1 MSSSAQVT
9 IEPALRETPAAPK
22 RRRYSIA
29 EKRRMVEESFQPGAS
44 VARVARAHGVNAN
57 QVFGWR
63 RLYQRGRL
71 GGNTRAAQAVELL
84 PVTVSD
90 SPAVPAPLPPP
101 CRPVR
106 SSCNCREAGCA
117 SKALWMRNACA
128 LCWAAFWHDRG
139 PCGIPDL
146 DRSRSDRSAAWIH
159 RAQRGGSD
167 EAGTGPILWARVRVS
182 WPAR

>member
-9 IEPALRETPAAPK
+9 IEPVSRETAAGSK

-57 QVFGWR
+57 QVFSWR

-84 PVTVSD
+84 PVTISD
-90 SPAVPAPLPPP
+90 SPAAPVPTPAATP
-101 CRPVR
+101 R
-106 SSCNCREAGCA
+106 SVS
-117 SKALWMRNACA
+117 
-128 LCWAAFWHDRG
+128 
-139 PCGIPDL
+139 
-146 DRSRSDRSAAWIH
+146 
-159 RAQRGGSD
+159 
-167 EAGTGPILWARVRVS
+167 AGTIQLQLPRGRLRIEGVVDPDCLRVVLNCLL
-182 WPAR
+182 A

>member
-9 IEPALRETPAAPK
+9 IEPASRETPEASK

-57 QVFGWR
+57 QVFSWR

-90 SPAVPAPLPPP
+90 APAAPAPVATPSSSVSTGTIQLQLPRGRLRIEGVVDPD
-101 CRPVR
+101 CLRVVL
-106 SSCNCREAGCA
+106 NCLLA
-117 SKALWMRNACA
+117 
-128 LCWAAFWHDRG
+128 
-139 PCGIPDL
+139 
-146 DRSRSDRSAAWIH
+146 
-159 RAQRGGSD
+159 
-167 EAGTGPILWARVRVS
+167 
-182 WPAR
+182 

>member
-1 MSSSAQVT
+1 MMSSSAQVT
-9 IEPALRETPAAPK
+9 IEPALRETPAAAK

-90 SPAVPAPLPPP
+90 TPAAPVQPPAATSSSVSPGTIQLQLPRGRLRIEGAVDSDCL
-101 CRPVR
+101 RVVL
-106 SSCNCREAGCA
+106 NCLLA
-117 SKALWMRNACA
+117 
-128 LCWAAFWHDRG
+128 
-139 PCGIPDL
+139 
-146 DRSRSDRSAAWIH
+146 
-159 RAQRGGSD
+159 
-167 EAGTGPILWARVRVS
+167 
-182 WPAR
+182 